1 MKTEKW
7 YCVPDI
13 IYDTVALND
22 MEKQPTYQEL
32 LAAYN
37 KLLMENKLLHKEID
51 RLQSLLNNK
60 GVLSTPSTIK
70 RHLSLEEKVNV
81 FRNLFKGREDVF
93 ARRWYS
99 RTSGKSGY
107 QPVCRNE
114 WDRLLCN
121 KKKYKCAECPNR
133 SFKPL
138 EYEDLYR
145 HLEGKSPDG
154 QDVIGV
160 YAILADNTC
169 NFLCADFDDKS
180 CENGYKKDILAYA
193 MVCKDWNIPFSIE
206 RSRSGNGAHVWI
218 FFEQPLPASKARRLG
233 NMILTEAMERYGRM
247 TFKSYDRFFPNQDR
261 LPDGGFGN
269 LVALPLQGKAR
280 KEGNSVFVDE
290 NFMVHE
296 DQWNYLLEIK
306 RISEVTVDAILA
318 KHETASE
325 LGELS
330 TTSELKPWETP
341 APQKIT
347 HSDFPTNPVVI
358 RSNML
363 YIPLQGFSSK
373 AVNHLKRIASFKN
386 PEFYAR
392 QGMRLSTYNIP
403 RIISCAEIKEDYIAL
418 PRGCE
423 DAVIALLE
431 DNQVAYRV
439 EDKTNHGE
447 NITVEFKG
455 ELRKEQKAAITSLT
469 AHDNGILNAT
479 TAFGKTVTAIGL
491 IAERKIN
498 TLILVHTK
506 ALLDQWNSRLK
517 EFLQIDFTE
526 DNLPKKRGHK
536 RAFSPFGTLDSKGN
550 SLHGKI
556 DIALMQS
563 CLEDSGVKPFVRNYG
578 MLIVDECHHV
588 SAVNFERILKYANA
602 RYVYG
607 LTATSIRKD
616 GHQPV
621 IFMQCGPIRYSADAK
636 AQMSSQTFT
645 RLLVP
650 RFTLYRELTNEKSH
664 YSRMVRK
671 MAEDKN
677 RNRLITDDV
686 CGILQEGRSP
696 IILTSL
702 TTHVGTLANALSPH
716 CKHVITLV
724 GSESAKEKR
733 QKMEYLQNIPSSEPL
748 VIVATG
754 KYVGEGF
761 DYPRLDTLFLALPV
775 SWKGTIAQYA
785 GRLHREY
792 SGKKEVRI
800 YDYIDI
806 HVPMC
811 DVMYKRRLRGYA
823 SVGYHIKS
831 NAPMDLFNENHGVIY
846 NGQTYQSEFFKDLSK
861 AKYSVII
868 SATRLWFSKRSSML
882 DMLKDLPER
891 GVEVFTVIKSNL
903 EKEER
908 LKGTGANVRVTDSL
922 AVDVAI
928 IDKSLIWYGSIN
940 YLGYNTDENNT
951 IRIYDPELAE
961 NVLEVLYA

>member
-1 MKTEKW
+1 MG
-7 YCVPDI
+7 
-13 IYDTVALND
+13 
-22 MEKQPTYQEL
+22 KQLTYQEL

-37 KLLMENKLLHKEID
+37 KLLMENEYLHKEVD
-51 RLQSLLNNK
+51 RLQSLLGSK
-60 GVLSTPSTIK
+60 GTPLTLPIIK
-70 RHLSLEEKVNV
+70 QHLSLEEKVDV

-114 WDRLLCN
+114 WDRQLCD
-121 KKKYKCAECPNR
+121 KKKYKCTECPNR

-138 EYEDLYR
+138 EYEDIYR
-145 HLEGKSPDG
+145 HLEGKSPEG
-154 QDVIGV
+154 QDVIGA

-180 CENGYKKDILAYA
+180 CEHGYQKDVLAYVG
-193 MVCKDWNIPFSIE
+193 VCKDWDAPCSIE

-233 NMILTEAMERYGRM
+233 NAILTEATERYGRM

-261 LPDGGFGN
+261 LPEGGFGN

-290 NFMVHE
+290 NFVAYE
-296 DQWNYLLEIK
+296 NQWNYLLEIK
-306 RISEVTVDAILA
+306 RISEVAVDAILT
-318 KHETASE
+318 KYKTDSE

-330 TTSELKPWETP
+330 TTSESKPWETP
-341 APQKIT
+341 VPQKIA
-347 HSDFPTNPVVI
+347 HKDFPANPVLI

-363 YIPLQGFSSK
+363 YIPLQGFSAK
-373 AVNHLKRIASFKN
+373 VVNHLKRIASFKN

-403 RIISCAEIKEDYIAL
+403 RIISCADMEEDYIAL

-423 DAVIALLE
+423 DAVVAILE
-431 DNQVAYRV
+431 GNQVDYRM

-447 NITVEFKG
+447 NIAVAFKG
-455 ELRKEQKAAITSLT
+455 QLREEQRAAIASLT

-491 IAERKIN
+491 IAERKVN

-506 ALLDQWNSRLK
+506 TLLDQWKSRLE

-526 DNLPKKRGHK
+526 DALPKKRGRK
-536 RAFSPFGTLDSKGN
+536 KAFSPFGTLDSKGN

-563 CLEDSGVKPFVRNYG
+563 CLEDSDVKPFVRNYG

-616 GHQPV
+616 GHQPI

-636 AQMSSQTFT
+636 TQMASQTFA
-645 RLLVP
+645 RLLIP
-650 RFTLYRELTNEKSH
+650 RFTSYRELTDEKST
-664 YSRMVRK
+664 YARMVQN
-671 MAEDKN
+671 MSEDEN
-677 RNRLITDDV
+677 RNSLIIDDV
-686 CGILQEGRSP
+686 CEILKEGRSP
-696 IILTSL
+696 IILTNL
-702 TTHVGTLANALSPH
+702 TAHVETLANALTPH

-733 QKMEYLQNIPSSEPL
+733 QKMEYLQNLPSSEPL

-775 SWKGTIAQYA
+775 SWKGIIAQYA

-792 SGKKEVRI
+792 PGKKEVRV

-806 HVPMC
+806 RIPMC
-811 DVMYKRRLRGYA
+811 DLMYKRRLRGYA
-823 SVGYHIKS
+823 SVGYQIKS
-831 NAPMDLFNENHGVIY
+831 NAPMDLFNENHSVIF
-846 NGQTYQSEFFKDLSK
+846 NGHTYQSEFFKDLLQ
-861 AKYSVII
+861 AKHSVVI
-868 SATRLWFSKRSSML
+868 SATKLWFSKYSPVL
-882 DMLKDLPER
+882 DILKNLSVR
-891 GVEVFTVIKSNL
+891 GVEVVTVIKSNQ
-903 EKEER
+903 EKKEH
-908 LKGTGANVRVTDSL
+908 LKGTGANIRVIDSL
-922 AVDVAI
+922 AIDVAI
-928 IDKSLIWYGSIN
+928 IDKSLIWYGNVN
-940 YLGYNTDENNT
+940 YLGYNTDENNA
-951 IRIYDPELAE
+951 IRIYDSALAV
-961 NVLEVLYA
+961 NVLEVLYT

>member
-1 MKTEKW
+1 
-7 YCVPDI
+7 
-13 IYDTVALND
+13 
-22 MEKQPTYQEL
+22 
-32 LAAYN
+32 
-37 KLLMENKLLHKEID
+37 MENECLHKEID
-51 RLQSLLNNK
+51 RLQSLLSSK
-60 GVLSTPSTIK
+60 GTPLTQPIMK
-70 RHLSLEEKVNV
+70 RHLSLEEKVDV
-81 FRNLFKGREDVF
+81 FRNLVKGREDVF

-233 NMILTEAMERYGRM
+233 NMILTEAMERYVRM

-290 NFMVHE
+290 NFMIHE

-306 RISEVTVDAILA
+306 RISEVAVDAILV

-325 LGELS
+325 LGELT
-330 TTSELKPWETP
+330 TTSESKPWETP
-341 APQKIT
+341 VPQKIA
-347 HSDFPTNPVVI
+347 HNDFPANPVLI

-363 YIPLQGFSSK
+363 YIPLQGFSAK

-403 RIISCAEIKEDYIAL
+403 RIISCANMEEDYVAL

-431 DNQVAYRV
+431 SNQVAYRI
-439 EDKTNHGE
+439 EDKNNHGE
-447 NITVEFKG
+447 NITVKFKG
-455 ELRKEQKAAITSLT
+455 ELREEQKAAIASLT

-491 IAERKIN
+491 IAERKVN

-506 ALLDQWNSRLK
+506 TLLDQWKSHLE

-526 DNLPKKRGHK
+526 DALPKKRGRK
-536 RAFSPFGTLDSKGN
+536 KAFSPFGTLDSKGN

-563 CLEDSGVKPFVRNYG
+563 CLEDSDVKPFVRNYG

-616 GHQPV
+616 GHQPI

-636 AQMSSQTFT
+636 TQMASQTFA
-645 RLLVP
+645 RLLIP
-650 RFTLYRELTNEKSH
+650 RFTSYRELTDEKSN
-664 YSRMVRK
+664 YARMVQN
-671 MAEDKN
+671 MSEDEN
-677 RNRLITDDV
+677 RNSLIIDDV
-686 CGILQEGRSP
+686 CEILKEGRSP
-696 IILTSL
+696 IILTNL
-702 TTHVGTLANALSPH
+702 TAHVETLANALTPH

-733 QKMEYLQNIPSSEPL
+733 QKMEYLQNLPSSEPL

-775 SWKGTIAQYA
+775 SWKGIVAQYA

-792 SGKKEVRI
+792 PGKKEVRV
-800 YDYIDI
+800 YDYVDI
-806 HVPMC
+806 RVPMC

-823 SVGYHIKS
+823 SVGYQIKS

-868 SATRLWFSKRSSML
+868 SATRLWFSKRSSVL

-903 EKEER
+903 EKEEW
-908 LKGTGANVRVTDSL
+908 LKGTGASVRVTDSL

-940 YLGYNTDENNT
+940 YLGYNTDENNA

-961 NVLEVLYA
+961 NVLEVLYT

>member
-1 MKTEKW
+1 MGGK
-7 YCVPDI
+7 
-13 IYDTVALND
+13 
-22 MEKQPTYQEL
+22 PTYQEL

-37 KLLMENKLLHKEID
+37 KLLMENELLHKEID
-51 RLQSLLNNK
+51 RLQSLLSSK
-60 GVLSTPSTIK
+60 GASSTLPVMK
-70 RHLSLEEKVNV
+70 QHLSLEEKVDV

-114 WDRLLCN
+114 WDRQLCD
-121 KKKYKCAECPNR
+121 KKRFKCTECPNR

-138 EYEDLYR
+138 EYEDIYR

-180 CENGYKKDILAYA
+180 CEHGYQKDVLAYVG
-193 MVCKDWNIPFSIE
+193 VCKDWGVPCFIE

-233 NMILTEAMERYGRM
+233 NAILTEATERYGRM
-247 TFKSYDRFFPNQDR
+247 NFKSYDRFFPNQDR
-261 LPDGGFGN
+261 LPEGGFGN

-290 NFMVHE
+290 NFMVYE
-296 DQWNYLLEIK
+296 NQWYFLLEIE

-330 TTSELKPWETP
+330 TTSESKPWETP
-341 APQKIT
+341 VPPKIA
-347 HSDFPTNPVVI
+347 HNDFPANPVLI

-363 YIPLQGFSSK
+363 YIPLQGLSAK
-373 AVNHLKRIASFKN
+373 VVNHLKRIASFKN

-403 RIISCAEIKEDYIAL
+403 RIISCADMEEDYIAL

-423 DAVIALLE
+423 DAVVALLE
-431 DNQVAYRV
+431 GNQVDYRV

-447 NITVEFKG
+447 NIAVAFKG
-455 ELRKEQKAAITSLT
+455 QLREEQRAAIASLI

-491 IAERKIN
+491 IADRQVN

-506 ALLDQWNSRLK
+506 ALLEQWKSRLE

-526 DNLPKKRGHK
+526 DDLPKKCGRRK
-536 RAFSPFGTLDSKGN
+536 TFSPFGTLDSKGN

-616 GHQPV
+616 GHQPI

-636 AQMSSQTFT
+636 AQMASQTFT

-650 RFTLYRELTNEKSH
+650 RFTSYRELTDEKST
-664 YSRMVRK
+664 YARTVQK
-671 MAEDKN
+671 MADDEN
-677 RNRLITDDV
+677 RNGLIIEDV
-686 CGILQEGRSP
+686 CVALKEGRSP
-696 IILTSL
+696 IVLTSL
-702 TTHVGTLANALSPH
+702 TAHVETLASALIPH

-775 SWKGTIAQYA
+775 SWKGIIAQYA

-792 SGKKEVRI
+792 PGKKEVRI

-806 HVPMC
+806 RVPMC

-823 SVGYHIKS
+823 SVGYQIKS
-831 NAPMDLFNENHGVIY
+831 NAPIDLFNESQGVIF
-846 NGQTYQSEFFKDLSK
+846 NGHTYQSYFFKDLHQ
-861 AKYSVII
+861 AKHSVVI
-868 SATRLWFSKRSSML
+868 SATKLWFAKHSSVL
-882 DMLKDLPER
+882 DILKDLLAR
-891 GVEVFTVIKSNL
+891 GIEVITITKSNM
-903 EKEER
+903 EKEKQ
-908 LKGTGANVRVTDSL
+908 LKGTGASIRVNDAL
-922 AVDVAI
+922 AIDVAI

-940 YLGYNTDENNT
+940 YLGYNTDENNA
-951 IRIYDPELAE
+951 IRIYNSILAE
-961 NVLEVLYA
+961 NIIEMFYT

>member
-1 MKTEKW
+1 
-7 YCVPDI
+7 
-13 IYDTVALND
+13 
-22 MEKQPTYQEL
+22 
-32 LAAYN
+32 
-37 KLLMENKLLHKEID
+37 MENECLHKEID
-51 RLQSLLNNK
+51 RLQSLLSNK
-60 GVLSTPSTIK
+60 GALSTLPIIK
-70 RHLSLEEKVNV
+70 QHLSLEEKVDV

-114 WDRLLCN
+114 WDMKLCD
-121 KKKYKCAECPNR
+121 KKKYKCTECPNR

-138 EYEDLYR
+138 EYEDIYR
-145 HLEGKSPDG
+145 HLEGKSPEG
-154 QDVIGV
+154 QDVIGS

-180 CENGYKKDILAYA
+180 CKHGYKKDVLAYVG
-193 MVCKDWNIPFSIE
+193 VCKKWDVPCSIE
-206 RSRSGNGAHVWI
+206 RSRSGHGAHVWI

-233 NMILTEAMERYGRM
+233 NMILTEATERYERM

-261 LPDGGFGN
+261 LPEGGFGN

-290 NFMVHE
+290 NFVAYE
-296 DQWNYLLEIK
+296 KQWNYLLEIK
-306 RISEVTVDAILA
+306 RISEVAVDAILA

-330 TTSELKPWETP
+330 TTSESKPWETP
-341 APQKIT
+341 SPQKIA
-347 HSDFPTNPVVI
+347 HNDFPINPILI

-363 YIPLQGFSSK
+363 YIPLQGFSAK

-403 RIISCAEIKEDYIAL
+403 RIISCADMEEDYIAL

-423 DAVIALLE
+423 DAVITLLE
-431 DNQVAYRV
+431 SNKVAYRM
-439 EDKTNHGE
+439 EDKTNQGE
-447 NITVEFKG
+447 NIDVEFKG
-455 ELRKEQKAAITSLT
+455 ELREEQRAAIASLT
-469 AHDNGILNAT
+469 VYNNGILNAT

-491 IAERKIN
+491 IAERKVN

-506 ALLDQWNSRLK
+506 ALLDQWKSRLE

-526 DNLPKKRGHK
+526 DNLPKKRGRK
-536 RAFSPFGTLDSKGN
+536 RVFSPFGTLDSKGN
-550 SLHGKI
+550 SLHGKV

-563 CLEDSGVKPFVRNYG
+563 CLEDDGVKPFVRNYG
-578 MLIVDECHHV
+578 MLVVDECHHV
-588 SAVNFERILKYANA
+588 SAVNFERVFKYANA

-607 LTATSIRKD
+607 LTATAIRKD
-616 GHQPV
+616 GHQPI
-621 IFMQCGPIRYSADAK
+621 IFMQCGPIRYSADTK
-636 AQMSSQTFT
+636 TQMTSQTFE

-650 RFTLYRELTNEKSH
+650 RFTSYRELTDDKST
-664 YSRMVRK
+664 YAPMIQK
-671 MAEDKN
+671 MAEDES
-677 RNRLITDDV
+677 RNRLITNDV
-686 CGILQEGRSP
+686 CEALKEGRSP
-696 IILTSL
+696 IVLTSL
-702 TTHVGTLANALSPH
+702 TAHVKTLANALTPH
-716 CKHVITLV
+716 CKNVVTLI
-724 GSESAKEKR
+724 GSESAKEKH
-733 QKMEYLQNIPSSEPL
+733 QKMELLQGISPTEPL

-775 SWKGTIAQYA
+775 SWKGIIAQYA

-792 SGKKEVRI
+792 PGKKEVRI

-806 HVPMC
+806 RIPMC

-823 SVGYHIKS
+823 SVGYQIKS
-831 NAPMDLFNENHGVIY
+831 NEPMNIFNESHSVIF
-846 NGQTYQSEFFKDLSK
+846 NGHTYLGKFFNDLSQ
-861 AKYSVII
+861 AKRSVVI
-868 SATRLWFSKRSSML
+868 SATKLWFSKRSSVL
-882 DMLKDLPER
+882 DKLKDLLVR
-891 GVEVFTVIKSNL
+891 GVEVIAVIRSDL

-908 LKGTGANVRVTDSL
+908 LKETGANVRVNDSL
-922 AVDVAI
+922 AIDVVI
-928 IDKSLIWYGSIN
+928 IDKSLIWYGSVN
-940 YLGYNTDENNT
+940 YLGYNTDENNA
-951 IRIYDPELAE
+951 ICIYDLKLAE
-961 NVLEVLYA
+961 NILEVLYT

>member
-1 MKTEKW
+1 MG
-7 YCVPDI
+7 
-13 IYDTVALND
+13 
-22 MEKQPTYQEL
+22 KQLTYQEL

-37 KLLMENKLLHKEID
+37 KLLMENEYLHKEVD
-51 RLQSLLNNK
+51 RLQSLLGSK
-60 GVLSTPSTIK
+60 GTPLTLPIIK
-70 RHLSLEEKVNV
+70 QHLSLEEKVDV

-114 WDRLLCN
+114 WDRQLCD
-121 KKKYKCAECPNR
+121 KKKYKCTECPNR

-138 EYEDLYR
+138 EYENIYR
-145 HLEGKSPDG
+145 HLEGKSPEG
-154 QDVIGV
+154 QDVIGA

-180 CENGYKKDILAYA
+180 CEHGYQKDVLAYVG
-193 MVCKDWNIPFSIE
+193 VCKDWDAPCSIE

-233 NMILTEAMERYGRM
+233 NAILTEATERYGRM

-261 LPDGGFGN
+261 LPEGGFGN

-290 NFMVHE
+290 NFVAYE
-296 DQWNYLLEIK
+296 NQWNYLLEIK
-306 RISEVTVDAILA
+306 RISEVAVDAILT
-318 KHETASE
+318 KYKTDSE

-330 TTSELKPWETP
+330 TTSESKPWETP
-341 APQKIT
+341 VPQKIA
-347 HSDFPTNPVVI
+347 HKDFPANPVLI

-363 YIPLQGFSSK
+363 YIPLQGFSAK
-373 AVNHLKRIASFKN
+373 VVNHLKRIASFKN

-403 RIISCAEIKEDYIAL
+403 RIISCADMEEDYIAL

-423 DAVIALLE
+423 DAVVAILGG
-431 DNQVAYRV
+431 NQVDYRM

-447 NITVEFKG
+447 NIAVAFKG
-455 ELRKEQKAAITSLT
+455 QLREEQRAAIASLT

-491 IAERKIN
+491 IAERKVN

-506 ALLDQWNSRLK
+506 ALLDQWKSRLE

-526 DNLPKKRGHK
+526 DALPKKRGRK
-536 RAFSPFGTLDSKGN
+536 KAFSPF
-550 SLHGKI
+550 
-556 DIALMQS
+556 ALMQS
-563 CLEDSGVKPFVRNYG
+563 CLEDSDVKPFVRNYG

-616 GHQPV
+616 GHQPI

-636 AQMSSQTFT
+636 TQMASQTFA
-645 RLLVP
+645 RLLIP
-650 RFTLYRELTNEKSH
+650 RFTSYRELTDEKST
-664 YSRMVRK
+664 YARMVQN
-671 MAEDKN
+671 MSEDEN
-677 RNRLITDDV
+677 RNSLIIDDV
-686 CGILQEGRSP
+686 CEILKEGRSP
-696 IILTSL
+696 IILTNL
-702 TTHVGTLANALSPH
+702 TAHVETLANALTPH

-733 QKMEYLQNIPSSEPL
+733 QKMEYLQNLPSSEPL

-775 SWKGTIAQYA
+775 SWKGIIAQYA

-792 SGKKEVRI
+792 PGKKEVRV

-806 HVPMC
+806 RIPMC
-811 DVMYKRRLRGYA
+811 DLMYKRRLRGYA
-823 SVGYHIKS
+823 SVGYQIKS
-831 NAPMDLFNENHGVIY
+831 NAPMDLFNENHSVIF
-846 NGQTYQSEFFKDLSK
+846 NGHTYQSEFFKDLLQ
-861 AKYSVII
+861 AKHSVVI
-868 SATRLWFSKRSSML
+868 SATKLWFSKYSPVL
-882 DMLKDLPER
+882 DILKNLSVR
-891 GVEVFTVIKSNL
+891 GVEVVTVIKSNQ
-903 EKEER
+903 EKKEH
-908 LKGTGANVRVTDSL
+908 LKGTGANIRVNDSL
-922 AVDVAI
+922 AIDVAI
-928 IDKSLIWYGSIN
+928 IDKSLIWYGNVN
-940 YLGYNTDENNT
+940 YLGYNTDENNA
-951 IRIYDPELAE
+951 IRIYDSALAV
-961 NVLEVLYA
+961 NVLEVLYT